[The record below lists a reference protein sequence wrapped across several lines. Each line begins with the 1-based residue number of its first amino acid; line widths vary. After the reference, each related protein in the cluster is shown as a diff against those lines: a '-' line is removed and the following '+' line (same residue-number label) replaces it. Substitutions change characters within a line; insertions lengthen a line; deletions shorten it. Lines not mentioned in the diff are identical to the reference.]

1 MVFPILTQNRRMFTA
16 IDQLTERELAPG
28 YLARLV
34 HTDQLTIAHLRVTAG
49 SILPEHQHPHEQVTN
64 ILEGEFEMTVD
75 GETRHCTAGSVVV
88 IPGNTPHSARA
99 ITDCRLVD
107 VFHPAREDYK

>member
-1 MVFPILTQNRRMFTA
+1 MS
-16 IDQLTERELAPG
+16 IDTLPTKELASG
-28 YLARLV
+28 YHARLV
-34 HTDQLTIAHLRVTAG
+34 HTDQLTVAHLEVEAG
-49 SILPEHQHPHEQVTN
+49 SILPEHQHPHEQITN
-64 ILEGEFEMTVD
+64 ILTGEFEMTV
-75 GETRHCTAGSVVV
+75 GGVTQHCTAGSVVV